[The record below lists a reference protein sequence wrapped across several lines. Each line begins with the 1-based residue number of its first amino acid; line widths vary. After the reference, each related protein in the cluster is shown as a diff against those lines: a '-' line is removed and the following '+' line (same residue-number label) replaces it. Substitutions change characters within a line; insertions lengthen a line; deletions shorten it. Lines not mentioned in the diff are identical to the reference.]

1 LIENENK
8 KQVDNLETK
17 YKLHIDNL
25 VNTYESK
32 IKEIETCQQ
41 KYLNEFD
48 ENYARFQK
56 EINLVIPFLT
66 QFLSLNIEKSIHEE
80 IVAKLNNV
88 SKIVKKELER
98 EVRECEVPL

>member
-1 LIENENK
+1 MIENENK

-32 IKEIETCQQ
+32 IKEIESRQQ
-41 KYLNEFD
+41 QYLNEFD

-56 EINLVIPFLT
+56 EINIVIPFLT
-66 QFLSLNIEKSIHEE
+66 QFLSLHIEKSVHED
-80 IVAKLNNV
+80 IVTKLNNV
-88 SKIVKKELER
+88 SKIVKKR
-98 EVRECEVPL
+98 VGTRSSRM